1 MEVLLAQ
8 RRHHL
13 CDPNRPRVAAREPHS
28 PRAQIIPIGAS
39 RLAQDQVAGGVQ
51 IGGCARALSVD
62 RAADDQ
68 GSAGRG
74 VRRVRIFM
82 HDRWRREHPVMR
94 IRLGRRALHCART
107 PEWAHAQIG
116 LASSYKMLS
125 ASRGLIR
132 SAAATRRAWCVAGL
146 RRARA
151 SPIPLEQIPDG
162 GLGIAIVISVS
173 ALSAKGACTPG
184 RPTCSRLDPRRSN
197 SVNRVC
203 PRGPSAAPR

>member
-1 MEVLLAQ
+1 MASPAQPPVEVLLAQ

-62 RAADDQ
+62 RATDDQ

-94 IRLGRRALHCART
+94 IRLGRRALHCGRHRNGPMLRSAWRPHT
-107 PEWAHAQIG
+107 RCCRPAEGSSVQPPRHAVPGVWRDCAERAPPRFPSNRSLMAASG
-116 LASSYKMLS
+116 LPSSYLY
-125 ASRGLIR
+125 LPCQL
-132 SAAATRRAWCVAGL
+132 RALVLLDGPHVPVW
-146 RRARA
+146 
-151 SPIPLEQIPDG
+151 ILEEA
-162 GLGIAIVISVS
+162 IA
-173 ALSAKGACTPG
+173 
-184 RPTCSRLDPRRSN
+184 
-197 SVNRVC
+197 
-203 PRGPSAAPR
+203 

>member
-1 MEVLLAQ
+1 MLADFG
-8 RRHHL
+8 RRSVHYEAL
-13 CDPNRPRVAAREPHS
+13 GRRARRCKFS
-28 PRAQIIPIGAS
+28 AAQINLFGAALTAL
-39 RLAQDQVAGGVQ
+39 RQAKAADQNGGY
-51 IGGCARALSVD
+51 ARALSVD

-68 GSAGRG
+68 GSAVRG

-94 IRLGRRALHCART
+94 IRLGQRALHCGRT

-125 ASRGLIR
+125 ASGGAHPFSRRDTPCLVRGVIAPSARLPIR
-132 SAAATRRAWCVAGL
+132 
-146 RRARA
+146 
-151 SPIPLEQIPDG
+151 LEQIPDG
-162 GLGIAIVISVS
+162 DLGIAIVISVS

-197 SVNRVC
+197 SVNQVC